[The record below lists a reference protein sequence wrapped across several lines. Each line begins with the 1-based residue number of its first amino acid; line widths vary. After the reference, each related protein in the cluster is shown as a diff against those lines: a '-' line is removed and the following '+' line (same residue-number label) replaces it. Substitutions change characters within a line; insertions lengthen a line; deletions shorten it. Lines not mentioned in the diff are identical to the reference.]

1 MKKDPI
7 VVLDIGTSR
16 TVVCVGKADENE
28 KVRLLGYGSCPTT
41 GVRKGQIIDF
51 KQVGNGIQ
59 AARMQAQEAS
69 SVSIWQV
76 MVAVT
81 GDHIHATPHR
91 EVLPIESADKIV
103 CYEDME
109 ELDDMLRRPRLDS
122 ERVVLHT
129 LFQSFG
135 VDEQQGVVNPE
146 GMKCNM
152 LYRNA
157 LVVSGLNNRVDN
169 LKRVVGDDKL
179 DVTDVVFDG
188 VASSVAVLSTA
199 QKRDGVVLIDLGAGT
214 TSVMTFCGHVVAD
227 VFCLGIGGDH
237 ITNDIASG
245 FNIPVN
251 RAETLK
257 CEHGRAL
264 LDADY
269 AYKRIPLSKEERFG
283 PDSVSEKSLQV
294 IINARMDEL
303 FKIIRDRLE
312 ELNLLDVLGSGVVI
326 TGGGAS
332 LVDVDKLARR
342 VFGLPCVK
350 GRINNVDGFDAIED
364 QSSYVTAAG
373 LLKYAFDASQR
384 QKSSSVL
391 GSIFSKVFR
400 R

>member
-1 MKKDPI
+1 MKRDPI
-7 VVLDIGTSR
+7 VVLDIGTSQ
-16 TVVCVGKADENE
+16 TVVCVGKADEND
-28 KVRLLGYGSCPTT
+28 KVRLLGYGCCPTT

-51 KQVGNGIQ
+51 KQVVNGIE
-59 AARMQAQEAS
+59 AARKQAQEACT
-69 SVSIWQV
+69 VNVWEV
-76 MVAVT
+76 MVAIT
-81 GDHIHATPHR
+81 GDHISATSHQ
-91 EVLPIESADKIV
+91 EKLPIESADQIV
-103 CYEDME
+103 YREDME
-109 ELDDMLRRPRLDS
+109 ELDDMLRKPRLDS
-122 ERVVLHT
+122 ARVVLHT

-214 TSVMTFCGHVVAD
+214 TSVITFCGQVVAD

-237 ITNDIASG
+237 VTNDIASG

-257 CEHGRAL
+257 REHGRAV

-269 AYKRIPLSKEERFG
+269 AYKRIPLSKEEQFG

-303 FKIIRDRLE
+303 FKIIRERLE
-312 ELNLLDVLGSGVVI
+312 ELNLLDVLGGGVVL

-332 LVDVDKLARR
+332 LNDVDKLAER
-342 VFGLPCVK
+342 VFGLSCTK
-350 GRINNVDGFDAIED
+350 GRINNVDGFEVIKD
-364 QSSYVTAAG
+364 QSSFVTAAG
-373 LLKYAFDASQR
+373 LLKYAYDASKR
-384 QKSSSVL
+384 QESGSLL
-391 GSIFSKVFR
+391 GSLFSKWGR